1 MLSEKLQT
9 MLNEQIKNELYSGYL
24 YLAMS
29 AYCETENLPGCAH
42 WMREQAKEEQEHAM
56 RLFDF
61 INDRGG
67 QVVLHA
73 IDQPPVKFGTPLEIF
88 RAVYEHEQKVTRL
101 INDLYEAAV
110 EANDYASQVML
121 HWFIDEQVEEEKNAS
136 DIVALLERVGDH
148 VNGLVMVDR
157 QLGHRAGD

>member
-1 MLSEKLQT
+1 MLSENLQT

-29 AYCETENLPGCAH
+29 AYCETEDLPGFAH

-73 IDQPPVKFGTPLEIF
+73 IDQPPVEFGAPLELF
-88 RAVYEHEQKVTRL
+88 QAVYEHEQKVTRL

-110 EANDYASQVML
+110 GENDYAAQVML
-121 HWFIDEQVEEEKNAS
+121 HWFIDEQVEEEKTAG

-148 VNGLVMVDR
+148 VNGLLMVDR
-157 QLGHRAGD
+157 DLAQRSGD

>member
-1 MLSEKLQT
+1 MLSGKLQT

-29 AYCETENLPGCAH
+29 AYCETENLPGFAH

-73 IDQPPVKFGTPLEIF
+73 IDQPPVEFGTPLELF
-88 RAVYEHEQKVTRL
+88 QAVYEHEQKVTRL
-101 INDLYEAAV
+101 INELYAAAV
-110 EANDYASQVML
+110 EENDYASQVML
-121 HWFIDEQVEEEKNAS
+121 HWFIDEQVEEEKNAG
-136 DIVALLERVGDH
+136 DVVALLERVGDH
-148 VNGLVMVDR
+148 VNGLVMADR
-157 QLGHRAGD
+157 ALGQRSGD

>member
-1 MLSEKLQT
+1 MLSENLQT

-42 WMREQAKEEQEHAM
+42 WMRAQAKEEQEHAM

-73 IDQPPVKFGTPLEIF
+73 IDQPAVKFGTPLELF
-88 RAVYEHEQKVTRL
+88 QAVYEHEQKVTRL

-110 EANDYASQVML
+110 EENDYATQVML
-121 HWFIDEQVEEEKNAS
+121 HWFIDEQVEEEKTAG

-148 VNGLVMVDR
+148 VNGLLMVDR
-157 QLGHRAGD
+157 GLAQRSGD